1 MAEITTK
8 FKQDLKDVFAGVSK
22 VFHQAAVVDLSS
34 GNAIEIKPEYELP
47 VAVESLK
54 MSQDAPQV
62 NHYKVVGLNGDWVT
76 TSTAGDT
83 SVEMIIPT
91 KDTDV
96 LKLVYGNDAVK
107 SITANVTIA
116 NEATAVSYN
125 GSSLQLKAKKITGTF
140 ILVNEAEDQLMIISG
155 AELFATPK
163 FDNTGTE
170 PFAIQLTGAISN
182 TDKPSFAWLKKVV
195 V

>member
-1 MAEITTK
+1 MATTK

-34 GNAIEIKPEYELP
+34 STAIEISPEYELP
-47 VAVESLK
+47 VAVDTLK
-54 MSQDAPQV
+54 TTQDAPTV
-62 NHYKVVGLNGDWVT
+62 NHYKVIGLNGDWVT

-83 SVEMIIPT
+83 SIEMTIPT

-96 LKLVYGNDAVK
+96 LKLVYGDDAVK
-107 SITANVTIA
+107 SVTANVKIA
-116 NEATAVSYN
+116 NEATAVSYT
-125 GSSLQLKAKKITGTF
+125 GSSLQLKTKKLTGTF
-140 ILVNEAEDQLMIISG
+140 VLVNEAEDQLMIISG

-182 TDKPSFAWLKKVV
+182 TDKPSFAWLKKATA
-195 V
+195 